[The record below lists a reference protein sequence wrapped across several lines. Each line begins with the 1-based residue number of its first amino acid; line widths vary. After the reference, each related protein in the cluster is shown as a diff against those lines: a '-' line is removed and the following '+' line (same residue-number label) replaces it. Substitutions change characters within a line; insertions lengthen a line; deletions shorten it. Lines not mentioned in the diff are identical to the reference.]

1 VGRRFL
7 PLKSN
12 SLRLSL
18 SCVGIGLLIWLGVLF
33 TLCKIGE
40 NPGILVGASIAAGWL
55 GTAVAAILYMR
66 FRSGSVPH
74 GPLDID
80 SARARSISP
89 RFGVSTGRIA
99 LFAVAAAVF
108 VWPAT
113 QVLYAVCLS
122 WGAEG
127 PKFIGSNAGGGG
139 DCSFQDYSGAQN
151 ADGYVAQVR
160 RSVCIGLRSAL
171 FEYFVFVRH
180 EREKNSASNLVLSFL
195 PGDDGFR
202 SAIAAKPVLTWLG
215 PRSLSIT
222 VHNTGYLLFDK
233 LSNLSGVTITYR
245 FLP

>member
-1 VGRRFL
+1 VGHRFL

-18 SCVGIGLLIWLGVLF
+18 SCVAIGLLIWLGVLF
-33 TLCKIGE
+33 ALCKIGE
-40 NPGILVGASIAAGWL
+40 NPGIVLGASIATGWL
-55 GTAVAAILYMR
+55 GIAVAAILYMR
-66 FRSGSVPH
+66 LRSGSAPH

-80 SARARSISP
+80 SARARSIDP

-99 LFAVAAAVF
+99 LFSVATAVF

-113 QVLYAVCLS
+113 QVLYTVCLS

-127 PKFIGSNAGGGG
+127 PKFIGSNASGGA
-139 DCSFQDYSGAQN
+139 DCSFHDYSGAQN

-160 RSVCIGLRSAL
+160 RSVCTGLRESL

-180 EREKNSASNLVLSFL
+180 QREKNNASNLVLSFL
-195 PGDDGFR
+195 PGDDESG
-202 SAIAAKPVLTWLG
+202 SVKAAKPVLTWLG

-233 LSNLSGVTITYR
+233 LSNLSGITITYR